1 MNLGEEALLSEG
13 VKDVYEYSHPII
25 NNALAVS
32 VSEQQGKEVRRF
44 PTLADWYD
52 VINDYEFQSRCPI
65 ILKNSHRNKHFTFA
79 CHLKNCPFKILLS
92 YSNPGSQGY
101 IHGDHERSVQHM
113 YGRPKTD
120 DDDTELGENH
130 NEHQHGI
137 DDADL
142 KYHDVDDP
150 QVTAAIAAAVAA
162 VGKDPNE
169 AEQETT
175 NEPERKEESEAEQT
189 SQSRTPGRPNSN
201 APETIKGPFVVTK
214 IIPYH
219 DHPVQSN
226 LSLDKFVLTK
236 IPRILQNELNFD
248 DVLETLVA
256 EGGDGDV
263 AKFRVS
269 EYVEHSG
276 LLDIIKARYDL
287 LDSDITKKFLSQIA
301 RRVTTYKA
309 RFVLR
314 KKKYGL
320 IKSDRHPVKSEGLPA
335 IETRTTRVS
344 RTRRKRSID
353 EDESE
358 IAQEAL
364 KRTLPQMLGQDDEH
378 RQMTE
383 EEEEEQARKLARL
396 GEDSE
401 LHSHNQESENSS
413 NQNSGLTDVNPLV
426 SIDEVPDDKLP
437 REVAEQLRLL
447 SSHFKDVENQNLQE
461 EEGKKNSAEI
471 SDENIQPELRGE

>member
-1 MNLGEEALLSEG
+1 MDDGMISEG

-32 VSEQQGKEVRRF
+32 ASEQQGKEVRRF
-44 PTLADWYD
+44 ATLADWYD

-92 YSNPGSQGY
+92 YSSAGMH
-101 IHGDHERSVQHM
+101 HGHAQDDMYRSKDEDVDALNDGAHDHKLE
-113 YGRPKTD
+113 
-120 DDDTELGENH
+120 
-130 NEHQHGI
+130 
-137 DDADL
+137 
-142 KYHDVDDP
+142 YHDVDDP

-162 VGKDPNE
+162 VGKDSSDPHN
-169 AEQETT
+169 AATAAAAAAAAAT
-175 NEPERKEESEAEQT
+175 NGGEDHKNLVQDTQPSAH
-189 SQSRTPGRPNSN
+189 SQAQAQASVRPNSN
-201 APETIKGPFVVTK
+201 APETIRGPFVVTK

-219 DHPVQSN
+219 DHPVQDN

-256 EGGDGDV
+256 EGASDGDV

-287 LDSDITKKFLSQIA
+287 MDSDITKKFLSQIA

-314 KKKYGL
+314 KKKYGI
-320 IKSDRHPVKSEGLPA
+320 IKSDRHHPRANPA
-335 IETRTTRVS
+335 PAASGNRPPRIS
-344 RTRRKRSID
+344 RTRRKRSLEDD
-353 EDESE
+353 ETE

-364 KRTLPQMLGQDDEH
+364 KNSMMDDVDHQRHIDDDDEEH
-378 RQMTE
+378 
-383 EEEEEQARKLARL
+383 ARKLARL
-396 GEDSE
+396 GEDTD
-401 LHSHNQESENSS
+401 LHSGIHDDGDHSS
-413 NQNSGLTDVNPLV
+413 TQNAAMHEINPLA
-426 SIDEVPDDKLP
+426 SIDEVTDDKLP

-447 SSHFKDVENQNLQE
+447 SSHFKDVENQNLQD

-471 SDENIQPELRGE
+471 SDENIQPELRGQ